1 MCATDPPQSGHVAQA
16 HPDVTRPPSF
26 SVTVLG
32 PERTYG
38 AYYGKRRGAAKLL
51 DSPSMAFSPGAASAA
66 LTNFNKPKEME
77 DGPSMAGV
85 G

>member
-1 MCATDPPQSGHVAQA
+1 MCATNPPQSGHVAQA
-16 HPDVTRPPSF
+16 RPDETRSSS
-26 SVTVLG
+26 SVKVLG
-32 PERTYG
+32 PERTHG
-38 AYYGKRRGAAKLL
+38 VYYRKRRGAAKLQRRA
-51 DSPSMAFSPGAASAA
+51 SWAFLPGAASAA